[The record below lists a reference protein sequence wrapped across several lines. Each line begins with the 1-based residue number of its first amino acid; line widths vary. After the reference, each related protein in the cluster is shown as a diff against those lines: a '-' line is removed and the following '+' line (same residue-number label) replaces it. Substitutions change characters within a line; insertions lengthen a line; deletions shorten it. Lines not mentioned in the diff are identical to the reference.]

1 MLRSIRFGALLSSVF
16 LALIVFAAPAMADG
30 IPQPWQLNFQP
41 AASPVMDQIEHF
53 HNILLVV
60 ITIITLF
67 VLALLT
73 YVCIRFR
80 AKANPVPSKTTH
92 NTLIEIIW
100 TAIPVLILV
109 LICIPSIRLL
119 YYSDKAQKP
128 DMTLK
133 VIGYQWYWGYVY
145 PDQGDLAFE
154 SYLVKDADLKPDQ
167 KHLRLLEVDKEVV
180 LPVDT
185 NIRILVTAADVI
197 HAWAVPAL
205 GVKKDAVPGRINET
219 WTRIEKPGI
228 YYGQCS
234 ELCGQGHGFMPIKVR
249 AVSKEEFAAWVEKS
263 GGKMPAPAATP
274 AAPAAEAKPQA
285 SNNAADANA
294 MAPAAGEQIVMPNQ
308 IKQPPAELP
317 EPNHN

>member
-1 MLRSIRFGALLSSVF
+1 MLRSIRFSALLST
-16 LALIVFAAPAMADG
+16 VFAALILFAGSAMADG

-41 AASPVMDQIEHF
+41 PASPVMEQIENF
-53 HNILLVV
+53 HNILLVI

-67 VLALLT
+67 VLLLLG
-73 YVCIRFR
+73 YVCWRFR
-80 AKANPVPSKTTH
+80 AKANPTPSKTTH

-119 YYSDKAQKP
+119 YFSDKTHTP
-128 DMTLK
+128 ELTLK

-145 PDQGDLAFE
+145 PDNGDLAFE

-167 KHLRLLEVDKEVV
+167 KHMRLLEVDKEVV

-185 NIRILVTAADVI
+185 DVRILLTAADVI

-219 WTRIEKPGI
+219 WVRITKPGI

-249 AVSKEEFAAWVEKS
+249 AVSKEEFADWVVKS
-263 GGKMPAPAATP
+263 GGKMPAPAA
-274 AAPAAEAKPQA
+274 AAPQAKAPTAAEA
-285 SNNAADANA
+285 NAI
-294 MAPAAGEQIVMPNQ
+294 APAAGEEIVMPNA
-308 IKQPPAELP
+308 IKQPAELP
-317 EPNHN
+317 EPTHN